1 MEEENKKE
9 AEEEDH
15 LYEEG
20 GVELAD
26 GDLVLVAGRRHQA
39 VQNLLR
45 RPLPDLLHDV
55 PELEVALVDGPV
67 HLDLQA
73 GADHSEQ
80 GGAELNR
87 AVRLQI
93 W

>member
-39 VQNLLR
+39 V
-45 RPLPDLLHDV
+45 
-55 PELEVALVDGPV
+55 
-67 HLDLQA
+67 
-73 GADHSEQ
+73 
-80 GGAELNR
+80 
-87 AVRLQI
+87 
-93 W
+93 